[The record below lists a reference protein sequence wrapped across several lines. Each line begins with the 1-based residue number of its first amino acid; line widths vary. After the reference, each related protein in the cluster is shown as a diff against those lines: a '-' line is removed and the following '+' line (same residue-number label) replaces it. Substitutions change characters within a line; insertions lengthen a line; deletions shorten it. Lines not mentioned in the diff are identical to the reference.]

1 MQAERIGE
9 DPCGGREH
17 GMFEEDHCGWNA
29 ALDREEACYN
39 MNLRSS
45 RATAP
50 RALLTTW
57 RIFILILRV
66 MESPGES

>member
-29 ALDREEACYN
+29 AL
-39 MNLRSS
+39 
-45 RATAP
+45 
-50 RALLTTW
+50 
-57 RIFILILRV
+57 
-66 MESPGES
+66 G